1 LESISYW
8 FHGFIA
14 LLCLLQTN
22 GSLPREGKQRLA
34 SPARSL
40 PPTSPLLAAESEFFT
55 FDRSP
60 DAAAANQPL
69 SCPQTLPAAAFSSP
83 CSSSSPSSA
92 AAVVNGGPSPFFAA
106 QPGAAAASP
115 RTRIKTIAGG
125 SRLAA
130 GGGSSSRESSVET
143 LRPGSSGSP
152 AQTLRSPAVPV
163 GCRPSLFSISD
174 YQVPMAMNFQK
185 IFTIYTLKTLPFYIL

>member
-1 LESISYW
+1 M
-8 FHGFIA
+8 
-14 LLCLLQTN
+14 QTN

-40 PPTSPLLAAESEFFT
+40 PPTSPLHAAESEFFT

-69 SCPQTLPAAAFSSP
+69 SCSQTLPAVAYSSP
-83 CSSSSPSSA
+83 CSSSSPSSSA

-125 SRLAA
+125 SRLTA
-130 GGGSSSRESSVET
+130 GGSSSRESSVET

-152 AQTLRSPAVPV
+152 AQTLRSPVSV
-163 GCRPSLFSISD
+163 GGTRPSLFSISD
-174 YQVPMAMNFQK
+174 YQVYGNEFSKNIYNLYFKNAFG
-185 IFTIYTLKTLPFYIL
+185 FTFYNLI

>member
-1 LESISYW
+1 
-8 FHGFIA
+8 
-14 LLCLLQTN
+14 LQTN

-40 PPTSPLLAAESEFFT
+40 PPTSPLHAAESEFFT

-125 SRLAA
+125 SRLTAA
-130 GGGSSSRESSVET
+130 SGGSSRESSVET

-163 GCRPSLFSISD
+163 GGTRPSLFSISD
-174 YQVPMAMNFQK
+174 YQVYDNEFSK
-185 IFTIYTLKTLPFYIL
+185 NIYNLSYKKVPVLHLII

>member
-1 LESISYW
+1 M
-8 FHGFIA
+8 
-14 LLCLLQTN
+14 
-22 GSLPREGKQRLA
+22 PREGKQRLA

-40 PPTSPLLAAESEFFT
+40 PPTSPLHAAESEFFT

-60 DAAAANQPL
+60 DAASASQPL
-69 SCPQTLPAAAFSSP
+69 SCSQTLPAAAFSSP
-83 CSSSSPSSA
+83 CSSSSPSSSA

-125 SRLAA
+125 SWLTAA
-130 GGGSSSRESSVET
+130 SGGSSRESSVET

-152 AQTLRSPAVPV
+152 AQTLRSPVSV
-163 GCRPSLFSISD
+163 GGTRPSLFSISD
-174 YQVPMAMNFQK
+174 YQVYDNGFSKKYLQ
-185 IFTIYTLKTLPFYIL
+185 FIL